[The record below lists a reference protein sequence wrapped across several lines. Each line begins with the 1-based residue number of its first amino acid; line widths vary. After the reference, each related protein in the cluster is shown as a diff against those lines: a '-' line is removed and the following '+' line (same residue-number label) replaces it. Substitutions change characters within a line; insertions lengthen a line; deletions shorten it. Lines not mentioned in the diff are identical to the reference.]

1 MPIYNEKKNIF
12 KELYK
17 WIKAFNLIGFKNYK
31 FIIIN
36 DGSKDKSL
44 IEIKRVKHR
53 SISVYSFK
61 NSGHGAA
68 CTRGY
73 KLAIK
78 KKFSWILQIDSDGQC
93 DSKYLEKF
101 LKLTK
106 QNDCI
111 FGNRVHRND
120 GTLRFLFSKIL
131 SLAIF
136 FKKGIYVKDLNVPY
150 RLIKSDLL
158 KLCVN
163 KISNKIILKNVQL
176 SYLIR
181 SRARI
186 AYVPMTFLKRTYG
199 SSKYNYRSLLKQL
212 VNLIIHI

>member
-1 MPIYNEKKNIF
+1 MPMYNEKKNIF
-12 KELYK
+12 EELYK
-17 WIKAFNLIGFKNYK
+17 WIKAFNLIGFKNYN

-53 SISVYSFK
+53 SVSVYSFK
-61 NSGHGAA
+61 NSGHGTA
-68 CTRGY
+68 CIRGY

-93 DSKYLEKF
+93 DSKYLKKF

-111 FGNRVHRND
+111 FGNRVHRKD
-120 GTLRFLFSKIL
+120 GILRFLFSKIL
-131 SLAIF
+131 SLAVF
-136 FKKGIYVKDLNVPY
+136 FKKGIYVKDSNVPY

-181 SRARI
+181 LRTRI
-186 AYVPMTFLKRTYG
+186 TYVPITFLKRTYG
-199 SSKYNYRSLLKQL
+199 PSKYNYGSLLKQF

>member
-1 MPIYNEKKNIF
+1 M
-12 KELYK
+12 
-17 WIKAFNLIGFKNYK
+17 
-31 FIIIN
+31 
-36 DGSKDKSL
+36 
-44 IEIKRVKHR
+44 R
-53 SISVYSFK
+53 
-61 NSGHGAA
+61 
-68 CTRGY
+68 
-73 KLAIK
+73 
-78 KKFSWILQIDSDGQC
+78 
-93 DSKYLEKF
+93 
-101 LKLTK
+101 
-106 QNDCI
+106 
-111 FGNRVHRND
+111 RND
-120 GTLRFLFSKIL
+120 GKQRILFSKIL
-131 SLAIF
+131 SLLVF